1 MLIFSLAL
9 LLLLETWLKY
19 IPKVYKEKV
28 VRIES
33 YSLQITVRDKIK
45 RKEIKEFT
53 EYLDTYIMKCIKW
66 KIAILENT

>member
-1 MLIFSLAL
+1 M
-9 LLLLETWLKY
+9 LLETWLKY
-19 IPKVYKEKV
+19 IPKVYREKV

-33 YSLQITVRDKIK
+33 YSLQITVKDKIK

-66 KIAILENT
+66 KIAII